1 MLSKSFKS
9 GKCKTSLKLGISR
22 IKLLKNRRDIQ
33 VKQLRRELA
42 QLLATGQEQTARIR
56 VEHVIREEKTL
67 SAYDLIEIYCE
78 LIVARM
84 PIIESQKSCPID
96 LKEAISSVIFASPR
110 CADIPELMD
119 ARKQFVAKYGKEFV
133 TSALE
138 LRPDCGVNRMIVEK
152 LSAKTPDIE
161 TKMKILTAIAKE
173 HDVKWDSKAFD
184 EELQKP
190 KEDLLN
196 GSSSFA
202 GANKMS
208 MEPLNINFP
217 PNVSQAESA
226 SKVYQTELPSKPTS
240 FDSSSHANLR
250 STPLVPPPASNDSR
264 ESDGK
269 ARVPEVRDSYR
280 REDTASF
287 KHPTWKMEF
296 NDAASAAQVAA
307 ESAERASIAARAAAE
322 LASRGNISRQNSNE
336 PNVSSLHGSRDERPK
351 RAVSSKLKGEHN
363 ESVNMEYDQ
372 VKGYEGMKEDVRK
385 LSRDDLEEEISHH
398 SRTSDEVMEY
408 SSQMDN
414 VRTFDSVRG
423 SFSRME
429 MGNKKNDEGA
439 FVEKNAEVNYDRSA
453 SASFMGTIDDEANWV
468 PPIGMHGTGNHDNLM
483 HNRPEIDAGERLFR
497 YDSKEYVSNDYP
509 AAVFD
514 EYDPEPIDA
523 KENLFDSFHEKQ
535 NGQSPIFA
543 PSNSYINSNIFSGS
557 RHESHPVTVEKV
569 PSSKFD
575 DSTSVAFDDSDGL
588 TSESEDDTSSS
599 LQNRTAQNSNLLHE
613 KSGLGGDSHPRE
625 ELQPLSS
632 TKAKTLLGAEVKN
645 HLEVSS
651 SSVGVKDPE
660 MPDELPSGGEFGLNF
675 GRLTGG
681 LRNRGYNHPPYTA
694 SSVVDSSVPSLKILG
709 SAMSNTTDI
718 ISPRE
723 KPSTSSLIEND
734 PSNPI
739 MPLASTNL
747 KSDEAKGSLSE
758 EYTQGSRSN
767 KTFSTDKS
775 EKNTTGFGVKHS
787 VSNHEKSRGYRGGD
801 PNPSKQ
807 APYDSTA
814 NAPEISE
821 VLNEKIYSDK
831 PRAKAYKE
839 LSSRMSKTDFDSDVD
854 VEERDSKVN
863 TESQGNASSST
874 TFKLSRRTKDFM
886 SKPRTNLPIST
897 GYSNSETENLSSGQS
912 SAPEP
917 PSQTVDKQNRKT
929 WKPNSSADSMPEFS
943 VQVNKKTTDPD
954 TTSINSGNN
963 KPSDSGVGT
972 KSQETAPQ
980 KASHV
985 HPKLPDYE
993 TFAAH
998 FQSLRANRR

>member
-56 VEHVIREEKTL
+56 VEHVIREEKTM

-196 GSSSFA
+196 GSSSVA

-226 SKVYQTELPSKPTS
+226 SKVYQTEKPSKATS

-250 STPLVPPPASNDSR
+250 SNPLVPPPASNDSR

-269 ARVPEVRDSYR
+269 AGVPEVRDSYR
-280 REDTASF
+280 REDIASF

-336 PNVSSLHGSRDERPK
+336 PNVSSLHSSRDERPK

-372 VKGYEGMKEDVRK
+372 VKGFEGMKEDVRK
-385 LSRDDLEEEISHH
+385 LPRDDLEEDISHH
-398 SRTSDEVMEY
+398 SVTSDEVMEY

-414 VRTFDSVRG
+414 VRSFNSVRG

-429 MGNKKNDEGA
+429 MGNKKKNDEGA

-453 SASFMGTIDDEANWV
+453 SASFMGTFDDDVNWV
-468 PPIGMHGTGNHDNLM
+468 PPIGMHESGNHDNLM
-483 HNRPEIDAGERLFR
+483 HTRPEIDAGERLFR

-514 EYDPEPIDA
+514 EYDPESIDA

-543 PSNSYINSNIFSGS
+543 PSNTSINSNIFSGS
-557 RHESHPVTVEKV
+557 RHESHPVTVQKV

-575 DSTSVAFDDSDGL
+575 DSISVAFDDSDGL
-588 TSESEDDTSSS
+588 TSESEDDTSSY

-660 MPDELPSGGEFGLNF
+660 MLDELPSGGEFGLNF

-694 SSVVDSSVPSLKILG
+694 SSVVDSSVPSLEILG
-709 SAMSNTTDI
+709 SAMSNTTHI

-723 KPSTSSLIEND
+723 KPSTSSLIEDD

-739 MPLASTNL
+739 MPL
-747 KSDEAKGSLSE
+747 DEAKGSLSE

-775 EKNTTGFGVKHS
+775 EKDTTGLGVKPS

-821 VLNEKIYSDK
+821 VLNEKIYSEK
-831 PRAKAYKE
+831 LKAKAYKE
-839 LSSRMSKTDFDSDVD
+839 LSSRMSKTDFDSYVD

-863 TESQGNASSST
+863 TESQGNASSNT
-874 TFKLSRRTKDFM
+874 TFKLSRRTKDFTP
-886 SKPRTNLPIST
+886 K
-897 GYSNSETENLSSGQS
+897 S

-917 PSQTVDKQNRKT
+917 PSKIVDKTTIVQGKQNRKT
-929 WKPNSSADSMPEFS
+929 SKPNSSADSTPEFS

-954 TTSINSGNN
+954 TTSISSGNN
-963 KPSDSGVGT
+963 KPSDSGGGT
-972 KSQETAPQ
+972 KSQETASQ

>member
-56 VEHVIREEKTL
+56 VEHVIREEKTM

-119 ARKQFVAKYGKEFV
+119 ARKQFVAKYGKEFA

-138 LRPDCGVNRMIVEK
+138 LRPDCGVNRMVVEK

-173 HDVKWDSKAFD
+173 HDVKWDSKAFA

-202 GANKMS
+202 GANKIS

-226 SKVYQTELPSKPTS
+226 SKVYQTEIPSKPTS

-250 STPLVPPPASNDSR
+250 SSPLVPPPASNDSR

-269 ARVPEVRDSYR
+269 AGAPEVRDSYR
-280 REDTASF
+280 REDIASF

-336 PNVSSLHGSRDERPK
+336 PNVSSLHSSRNERPK

-363 ESVNMEYDQ
+363 ESVNMEHDQ
-372 VKGYEGMKEDVRK
+372 VKGFEG
-385 LSRDDLEEEISHH
+385 DDLEEEISHYR
-398 SRTSDEVMEY
+398 RTSDEVMEY
-408 SSQMDN
+408 SSQMDK

-429 MGNKKNDEGA
+429 MGNKKKNDEGA

-453 SASFMGTIDDEANWV
+453 SASFMVPTFDDEANWV
-468 PPIGMHGTGNHDNLM
+468 PSIGMHESGNHDNLT

-497 YDSKEYVSNDYP
+497 YDSKEYVPNDYP

-514 EYDPEPIDA
+514 EYDPESIDA

-535 NGQSPIFA
+535 NGQSPIFT
-543 PSNSYINSNIFSGS
+543 PSNTSINSNIFSGS
-557 RHESHPVTVEKV
+557 RHETHPVTVEKV

-575 DSTSVAFDDSDGL
+575 DSDGL
-588 TSESEDDTSSS
+588 SSESEDDTSTS
-599 LQNRTAQNSNLLHE
+599 LQNRTAQNSNLFHE
-613 KSGLGGDSHPRE
+613 KSDSHPPE

-632 TKAKTLLGAEVKN
+632 TKAKTLLEAEVKN

-651 SSVGVKDPE
+651 SSVGVNDPE

-681 LRNRGYNHPPYTA
+681 LRNRAYNQPPYTA
-694 SSVVDSSVPSLKILG
+694 SSVVDSSVPSLEI
-709 SAMSNTTDI
+709 SDSSMSNTTHI
-718 ISPRE
+718 ISPWE
-723 KPSTSSLIEND
+723 KPSTSFLIEED

-739 MPLASTNL
+739 MPLASTNP
-747 KSDEAKGSLSE
+747 KSDEAKGSPSE
-758 EYTQGSRSN
+758 EYTQN

-775 EKNTTGFGVKHS
+775 FGVKHS

-807 APYDSTA
+807 AP
-814 NAPEISE
+814 EISE

-831 PRAKAYKE
+831 ARAKAYKE
-839 LSSRMSKTDFDSDVD
+839 LSSRMSKTDFDSDIH

-863 TESQGNASSST
+863 TEGQGNASSST
-874 TFKLSRRTKDFM
+874 TFKLSRRTKDFTP
-886 SKPRTNLPIST
+886 KVRTNLPRST
-897 GYSNSETENLSSGQS
+897 ETENFSSVQS
-912 SAPEP
+912 SAKEA
-917 PSQTVDKQNRKT
+917 PSQTVDKQNR
-929 WKPNSSADSMPEFS
+929 
-943 VQVNKKTTDPD
+943 
-954 TTSINSGNN
+954 N
-963 KPSDSGVGT
+963 KPSDSGGGT

>member
-56 VEHVIREEKTL
+56 VEHVIREEKTM

-119 ARKQFVAKYGKEFV
+119 ARKQFVAKYGKEFA

-152 LSAKTPDIE
+152 LSAKTPDTE
-161 TKMKILTAIAKE
+161 TKTKILTAIAKE
-173 HDVKWDSKAFD
+173 HDVKWDPKAFD
-184 EELQKP
+184 EKLQKP

-196 GSSSFA
+196 GSSSFV
-202 GANKMS
+202 GANKTS
-208 MEPLNINFP
+208 MEPLNIKLP

-226 SKVYQTELPSKPTS
+226 SKVYQSEIPSKPTS
-240 FDSSSHANLR
+240 FDSSSHSNLR
-250 STPLVPPPASNDSR
+250 STRLVPPPASNDSR
-264 ESDGK
+264 ESDWK
-269 ARVPEVRDSYR
+269 AGVPEVRDSYR
-280 REDTASF
+280 TEDIASF

-307 ESAERASIAARAAAE
+307 ESAERASIAARAAVE
-322 LASRGNISRQNSNE
+322 LASRGNISRHNSNE
-336 PNVSSLHGSRDERPK
+336 PNVSSLHSNRDETPK
-351 RAVSSKLKGEHN
+351 RAVSSKLKDEHN

-372 VKGYEGMKEDVRK
+372 VKGFEGMKEDMRK
-385 LSRDDLEEEISHH
+385 LPRDDLEEEISDH

-414 VRTFDSVRG
+414 VRTFDSVRR

-429 MGNKKNDEGA
+429 MGNKKKNDEGA

-453 SASFMGTIDDEANWV
+453 SASFMVPTFDDEANWV
-468 PPIGMHGTGNHDNLM
+468 PSIGMHESVNHDNLT
-483 HNRPEIDAGERLFR
+483 HNTPEIDAGERLFR
-497 YDSKEYVSNDYP
+497 YDSKEYVPDDYP

-514 EYDPEPIDA
+514 EYDPESIDA
-523 KENLFDSFHEKQ
+523 KDNLFDSFHEKQ

-543 PSNSYINSNIFSGS
+543 PSNSSINSNIFSGS
-557 RHESHPVTVEKV
+557 RHETHPVTVEKV

-575 DSTSVAFDDSDGL
+575 YSDGL
-588 TSESEDDTSSS
+588 SSESDDDTSSS
-599 LQNRTAQNSNLLHE
+599 QQNRTAQNSNLFHE
-613 KSGLGGDSHPRE
+613 KSGLGGDDSHPRE

-632 TKAKTLLGAEVKN
+632 TKAKTPLEAEVKN

-660 MPDELPSGGEFGLNF
+660 MPEELPSGGEFGLNF

-694 SSVVDSSVPSLKILG
+694 SSVFDSSVPSLEISG
-709 SAMSNTTDI
+709 SAISNTTHI
-718 ISPRE
+718 ISPWE
-723 KPSTSSLIEND
+723 KPSTSSLMEDD

-739 MPLASTNL
+739 MPLASTNP

-758 EYTQGSRSN
+758 EYTKN
-767 KTFSTDKS
+767 KIFNTDKS
-775 EKNTTGFGVKHS
+775 FGVKHS

-801 PNPSKQ
+801 PNPSAQ
-807 APYDSTA
+807 VPQ
-814 NAPEISE
+814 ISE

-839 LSSRMSKTDFDSDVD
+839 LSSRMSKTDIDSDID

-863 TESQGNASSST
+863 TEGQGNASSST
-874 TFKLSRRTKDFM
+874 TFKLSRRTKDFTP
-886 SKPRTNLPIST
+886 KVRTNLPRST
-897 GYSNSETENLSSGQS
+897 KYSDMSNSETENFSSGQS
-912 SAPEP
+912 SATEP
-917 PSQTVDKQNRKT
+917 LSQIVDKQNR
-929 WKPNSSADSMPEFS
+929 
-943 VQVNKKTTDPD
+943 
-954 TTSINSGNN
+954 N
-963 KPSDSGVGT
+963 KPSDSGCGT